1 MKHLG
6 IAGFLVLIGC
16 AQGNCRSQKLDSVEP
31 TGTTLALLSQRIRV
45 YKYDGSKQC
54 GMGKAVSLD
63 EMKKQ
68 LGDIAVFSQMNMADN
83 LMRTQVCGNDTGRA
97 NVYEIDQSRLED
109 AKKKGFKEWT
119 FD

>member
-1 MKHLG
+1 MKYLWMV
-6 IAGFLVLIGC
+6 GFLTMIGC
-16 AQGNCRSQKLDSVEP
+16 AQGNCRSQKLDSVESS
-31 TGTTLALLSQRIRV
+31 TTPLALPSQRIRV

-54 GMGKAVSLD
+54 GMGKAMSLD

-68 LGDIAVFSQMNMADN
+68 LGDIPVFSQMNMADN

-97 NVYEIDQSRLED
+97 NVFEIDQSRLED